1 MPKEKKTPTTCTL
14 GIHPGDRNGKC
25 PDPSAC
31 AHCGWHPEE
40 HGQGLGDP
48 GHWPGDRP
56 GRPPAAGTPQEVSDS
71 GCAGADGDQA
81 GKRQGT
87 RSAPAAAGT
96 VT

>member
-40 HGQGLGDP
+40 A
-48 GHWPGDRP
+48 RA
-56 GRPPAAGTPQEVSDS
+56 RA
-71 GCAGADGDQA
+71 
-81 GKRQGT
+81 
-87 RSAPAAAGT
+87 
-96 VT
+96 

>member
-40 HGQGLGDP
+40 ARARAWAIRAIGLETGPDGLQRVRRVP
-48 GHWPGDRP
+48 MATRRERGKAPEVLLL
-56 GRPPAAGTPQEVSDS
+56 PPEQSHEG
-71 GCAGADGDQA
+71 
-81 GKRQGT
+81 
-87 RSAPAAAGT
+87 
-96 VT
+96 

>member
-40 HGQGLGDP
+40 ARARA
-48 GHWPGDRP
+48 WRP
-56 GRPPAAGTPQEVSDS
+56 ARTASSGWYSAGS
-71 GCAGADGDQA
+71 
-81 GKRQGT
+81 KRQRVRRMPMAT
-87 RSAPAAAGT
+87 RRERGKAPEVLLLPPEQSHEG
-96 VT
+96 